1 MTTEYVKLCAESE
14 IEEGQVKTFEI
25 KDRPIAVARWQGSLF
40 ALDNICTHDGGN
52 LGDGDLVKGQIQCP
66 RHGARFDLQ
75 TGQVTRMPAVIGIE
89 KYEIKI
95 EDGDIYAAI
104 PE

>member
-1 MTTEYVKLCAESE
+1 MTTEYVKLCEESE
-14 IEEGQVKTFEI
+14 IAEGQVKTFEV
-25 KDRPIAVARWQGSLF
+25 KDRPIAVARWQGSF
-40 ALDNICTHDGGN
+40 YAFDNICTHDGGS

-66 RHGARFDLQ
+66 RHGARFELK

-89 KYEIKI
+89 TYETKV
-95 EDGDIYAAI
+95 ENGEVFAAI